1 MEPTNAVV
9 FRDVSVRRSGLAI
22 LEHVNATVP
31 QGSCTVIVG
40 PNGAG
45 KTTLILALIGEMR
58 HDGDID
64 VMTGRSGK
72 PLRLGYVPQRISID
86 RGMPLTVV
94 EFLVMGIQKRPLWLG
109 IRPSL
114 KAHSLEL
121 LSMVKAE
128 HLASRRLGDLSGG
141 EMQRVLLALAL
152 QQEPELLVLD
162 EPSAG
167 VDFQGEHLFCEL
179 LDELRAAKGFTQ
191 LMVSH
196 DLGMVFHHATHVIC
210 LKRHVF
216 AEGTPD
222 EVLTQENLMALFGM
236 HMGLINPH
244 APTADQQRT
253 TMLDLEP
260 LYRLV
265 SLLPFECLQ
274 AGFMQQTLVALIL
287 LAPMAATMGVQVV
300 SFRMA
305 FFSDAI
311 SHSAFAGVAL
321 GLIFSINPH
330 VAMPVF
336 GILVGLGIMAVQR
349 NSALSSD
356 TIIGVFFSAVMAF
369 GLAVVSRDNAVAR
382 DLQQFLYGDI
392 LTITETDIR
401 WLIGLFFAL
410 AAFQIWGYNRLLYIG
425 LNSVVAKAH
434 RINVFFWQYLFA
446 GLLALV
452 VMFSVWAVG
461 VLLVTALLIVPAA
474 TARNLARTAGGMFWW
489 SILVSVTSAV
499 AGLVLSAQEWAGT
512 ATGATVVLVSCG
524 WFLLSAVLAAIR
536 GEGRRQ

>member
-1 MEPTNAVV
+1 MP
-9 FRDVSVRRSGLAI
+9 DLA
-22 LEHVNATVP
+22 
-31 QGSCTVIVG
+31 
-40 PNGAG
+40 
-45 KTTLILALIGEMR
+45 
-58 HDGDID
+58 
-64 VMTGRSGK
+64 
-72 PLRLGYVPQRISID
+72 
-86 RGMPLTVV
+86 
-94 EFLVMGIQKRPLWLG
+94 
-109 IRPSL
+109 
-114 KAHSLEL
+114 
-121 LSMVKAE
+121 
-128 HLASRRLGDLSGG
+128 
-141 EMQRVLLALAL
+141 
-152 QQEPELLVLD
+152 
-162 EPSAG
+162 
-167 VDFQGEHLFCEL
+167 
-179 LDELRAAKGFTQ
+179 
-191 LMVSH
+191 
-196 DLGMVFHHATHVIC
+196 
-210 LKRHVF
+210 
-216 AEGTPD
+216 
-222 EVLTQENLMALFGM
+222 
-236 HMGLINPH
+236 
-244 APTADQQRT
+244 
-253 TMLDLEP
+253 P
-260 LYRLV
+260 LYHLV
-265 SLLPFECLQ
+265 ALLPFECLQ
-274 AGFMQQTLVALIL
+274 AGFMQQALVALIL

-425 LNSVVAKAH
+425 LNPVVAKAH
-434 RINVFFWQYLFA
+434 RIRVFFWQYLFA

-489 SILVSVTSAV
+489 SILVSVASAV

-524 WFLLSAVLAAIR
+524 WFLLSAVLAYLR

>member
-1 MEPTNAVV
+1 MLYHL
-9 FRDVSVRRSGLAI
+9 FDHVRTRVAI
-22 LEHVNATVP
+22 WQDPWDSP
-31 QGSCTVIVG
+31 QGS
-40 PNGAG
+40 
-45 KTTLILALIGEMR
+45 
-58 HDGDID
+58 
-64 VMTGRSGK
+64 
-72 PLRLGYVPQRISID
+72 GYQIIQSLISI
-86 RGMPLTVV
+86 
-94 EFLVMGIQKRPLWLG
+94 
-109 IRPSL
+109 
-114 KAHSLEL
+114 A
-121 LSMVKAE
+121 
-128 HLASRRLGDLSGG
+128 SGG
-141 EMQRVLLALAL
+141 
-152 QQEPELLVLD
+152 
-162 EPSAG
+162 
-167 VDFQGEHLFCEL
+167 
-179 LDELRAAKGFTQ
+179 
-191 LMVSH
+191 
-196 DLGMVFHHATHVIC
+196 
-210 LKRHVF
+210 
-216 AEGTPD
+216 
-222 EVLTQENLMALFGM
+222 LTG
-236 HMGLINPH
+236 MGLGLGSPDIVP
-244 APTADQQRT
+244 
-253 TMLDLEP
+253 
-260 LYRLV
+260 
-265 SLLPFECLQ
+265 
-274 AGFMQQTLVALIL
+274 VAE
-287 LAPMAATMGVQVV
+287 
-300 SFRMA
+300 
-305 FFSDAI
+305 SD
-311 SHSAFAGVAL
+311 F
-321 GLIFSINPH
+321 IFSAICEE
-330 VAMPVF
+330 F
-336 GILVGLGIMAVQR
+336 GILVGLGIMGVQR